1 MKTYVRSEKKK
12 TANNFILEK
21 EKSAEAVKEDI
32 KAKDVSTLMKET
44 TLFQITKKKIT
55 YRGII

>member
-1 MKTYVRSEKKK
+1 MRSEKKK